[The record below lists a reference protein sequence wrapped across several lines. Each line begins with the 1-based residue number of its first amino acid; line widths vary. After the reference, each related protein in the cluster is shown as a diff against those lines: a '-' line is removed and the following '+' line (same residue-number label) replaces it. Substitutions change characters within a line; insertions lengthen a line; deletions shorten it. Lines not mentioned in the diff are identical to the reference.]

1 MALVQK
7 EIANSGWRVTYL
19 FDDEKPFMEQ
29 DLALEAAWEIC
40 VAKEAAL
47 SMTMQ
52 TTSDQYESISE
63 EIKTLRSMLQ
73 LIEEL
78 SLDARNEADECWEA
92 MLVSEDYSLA
102 GIAEKVAITNK
113 SIDEYHEKLLMLS
126 PKVVELSEILDNFI
140 ELSEDESSYKKFTKI
155 KQQHSKNYPLNSID
169 VRSFDAAIEVSRSY
183 MQHEKV
189 KQNRLFRFLND
200 YVDDSNTLML
210 ETEMEYAV
218 WTEFGKR
225 VEILNKILRQKIR
238 PLGIE
243 DVNLN

>member
-19 FDDEKPFMEQ
+19 FDDEKPFTEQ
-29 DLALEAAWEIC
+29 DLALEASWEIC

-47 SMTMQ
+47 SKTIQ
-52 TTSDQYESISE
+52 AASDQYESISE
-63 EIKTLRSMLQ
+63 EIKALRNLLE

-78 SLDARNEADECWEA
+78 SLDARNEADECWQT

-102 GIAEKVAITNK
+102 GIAEKVATTNK
-113 SIDEYHEKLLMLS
+113 SIDEYHEKLLPLS
-126 PKVVELSEILDNFI
+126 QKVMALSDILDKLK
-140 ELSEDESSYKKFTKI
+140 EQSEEVSHYEIFVKTKK
-155 KQQHSKNYPLNSID
+155 QHSRTHEINSID
-169 VRSFDAAIEVSRSY
+169 VVSFDAAVESSRY
-183 MQHEKV
+183 YIQYEKE
-189 KQNRLFRFLND
+189 KRTRLYCILND

-210 ETEMEYAV
+210 ETEMVYAV